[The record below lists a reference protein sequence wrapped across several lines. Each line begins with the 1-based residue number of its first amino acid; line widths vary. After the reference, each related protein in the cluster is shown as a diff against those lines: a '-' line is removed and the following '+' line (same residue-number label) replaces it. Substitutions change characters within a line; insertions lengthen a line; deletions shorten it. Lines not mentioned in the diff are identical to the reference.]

1 MTNMVSQIIQDIK
14 LPQMINVKQIFPR
27 PCLEISEISEVINKQ
42 LKNEVFSG
50 KINPGMRI
58 AITAGSRGI
67 ANFNLIIKTVVD
79 FVKSQGGEPFIIPA
93 MGSHGGATAEGQE
106 AVLRHYGITECNI
119 GCPVISSMEVAY
131 IGLTANGHKVFL
143 DKVASEAD
151 GIIVIGR
158 IKAHTDFTGPFESG
172 IMKMMTIGMGNHTG
186 ASNCHE
192 IGFKNFHQII
202 PEIGKTIINKLPVLF
217 AIAIL
222 ENPYD
227 ETFIVEAI
235 EPQNIEHREPIL
247 LEKAKKMM
255 PKLYFEDYDI
265 LIVDK
270 IGKDISGNGMDPHIT
285 GAYCTPYVSGAVRPQ
300 KIAVLD
306 LTTETNG
313 NAIGVGDADATTK
326 RLWQKTVLE
335 DVYPNAVIAHM
346 LSSCKIPI
354 IMENDKEAI
363 QVCIKTCENIDKGNV
378 RLIRI
383 KDTLHM
389 EHIMISEA
397 LLNDAA
403 SNPNIIIESGP
414 FELVFNNSGNLW

>member
-1 MTNMVSQIIQDIK
+1 MTSMVSQIIQDIK
-14 LPQMINVKQIFPR
+14 LPQMIKVKQVFPR
-27 PCLEISEISEVINKQ
+27 PCLDIENISVILNQQ

-50 KINPGMRI
+50 KIKPGMRI

-67 ANFNLIIKTVVD
+67 ANIALITKTVVE
-79 FVKSQGGEPFIIPA
+79 FVKSRGGEPFIIPA

-106 AVLRHYGITECNI
+106 AVLRHYGIIESNI
-119 GCPVISSMEVAY
+119 GCPVISSMEVNY
-131 IGLTANGHKVFL
+131 IGLTPNGYKVFV

-192 IGFKNFHQII
+192 IGFKHFHQVI
-202 PEIGKTIINKLPVLF
+202 PEIGETIINKLPVLF
-217 AIAIL
+217 AIAIV

-227 ETFIVEAI
+227 ETFVVEAI
-235 EPQNIEHREPIL
+235 EPQKIVSREPQL
-247 LEKAKKMM
+247 LEEAKKMM
-255 PKLYFEDYDI
+255 PKLYFKDYDI
-265 LIVDK
+265 LVVDK

-285 GAYCTPYVSGAVRPQ
+285 GAYCTPYVSGAKRPQ

-306 LTTETNG
+306 LTDESNG

-326 RLWQKTVLE
+326 RLWKKTKLE
-335 DVYPNAVIAHM
+335 EVYPNAVISHM

-363 QVCIKTCENIDKGNV
+363 QVCIKACENTDKNH
-378 RLIRI
+378 IRI
-383 KDTLHM
+383 IRLQDTLHM

-397 LLNDAA
+397 LLNDAV

-414 FELVFNNSGNLW
+414 FDLEFDQSGNL